1 MFQEMMPLAV
11 GGGIDL
17 QDLLSNAVPFSVT
30 WYTNSQ
36 GGLTIPTT
44 KKAKAIL
51 GSLSNNVN
59 SYAMDDGK
67 FYYNHEYDSNRPFTF
82 NDNSV
87 RCSVQ
92 ISNSNMEYHGFI
104 IYED

>member
-1 MFQEMMPLAV
+1 MNLED
-11 GGGIDL
+11 I
-17 QDLLSNAVPFSVT
+17 LSNAVPFSVT
-30 WYTNSQ
+30 WNTTAG

-44 KKAKAIL
+44 KMAKAII

-67 FYYNHEYDSNRPFTF
+67 FYYNGNYDVNRPFVF
-82 NDNSV
+82 SNNSV
-87 RCSVQ
+87 KCAVQ
-92 ISNSNMEYHGFI
+92 ISTTALEYRGFI